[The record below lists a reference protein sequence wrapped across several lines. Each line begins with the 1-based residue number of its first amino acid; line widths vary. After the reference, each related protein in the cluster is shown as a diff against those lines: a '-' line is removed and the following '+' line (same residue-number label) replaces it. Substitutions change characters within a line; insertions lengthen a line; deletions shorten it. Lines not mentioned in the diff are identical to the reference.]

1 MKIHK
6 GGGLMRKFFYRFSI
20 GLLML
25 VFASFLH
32 AEDKVLQTQ
41 ESSDGFFKVQLVD
54 CKRKGD
60 KLTIKL
66 RIVNPSDKQVRY
78 CLCKDGTMYYRYYL
92 IAKDKKYFILTDSQG
107 VALAPQGNDWVDI
120 APKGVYNWWGKFTAP
135 PKEIKK
141 ITFIMPNVM
150 PFEDIPI
157 TDE

>member
-1 MKIHK
+1 
-6 GGGLMRKFFYRFSI
+6 MRKILYRFSI
-20 GLLML
+20 GLLVL
-25 VFASFLH
+25 VFASFLQ

-66 RIVNPSDKQVRY
+66 KIVNPSNKQVRY
-78 CLCKDGTMYYRYYL
+78 CLCNDNSGYDRYYL
-92 IAKDKKYFILTDSQG
+92 IAKDKKYFILKDAEG
-107 VALAPQGNDWVDI
+107 RALAPQIYEWVDI

-135 PKEIKK
+135 PKDIKK

-150 PFEDIPI
+150 PFEDISI